1 MKQLVKNELIKLR
14 AQKAYLVLS
23 CLVLAIV
30 VIVSFVTSVLMTP
43 IMCLINDGR
52 EFITHSAGY
61 ALVVD
66 YIYENPDSALAG
78 VLRKVFR
85 DPKSEADSTREQAE
99 EYLEMELYG
108 YYEHMMALAEY
119 YDFRDSH
126 DLPEWASGQYQ
137 AIVDLYRWRGIVR
150 GLQEGRY
157 TQDMMMYDYYMEE
170 VMYLTFADFPYY
182 MEYYYDKENGYEE
195 RRFYKQVDGA
205 GVECS
210 FAEVVQALVACMPA
224 CEQAIAE
231 MENTAINLTVN
242 EYYNVHIA
250 DLEAR
255 ILEQQ
260 AQIAQTELELQNP
273 DLLQYEIEFYEYMI
287 TTYRGAIE
295 DYEYRME
302 AVKSLQQ
309 KGADPDGRAF
319 EIVNYL
325 LPRVLSARRD
335 AIDEIALGEVSDEF
349 VLLRRAKESSY
360 DHQIRMLDKALVGV
374 EYAYQ
379 NDITPEGVGE
389 SRAKD
394 SFVSNLATSA
404 FLVSAVTIVL
414 SSMILSREF
423 ATGTVRL
430 WVIRPKTRSK
440 LLGSKMITLFMYV
453 ITMMVICFGI
463 TYVFALINHVI
474 DLFFYGES
482 TLFAPVYGVVFGRVV
497 AVPAVL
503 EHLWALVVITLPVL
517 LYAALCLL
525 ISVLTKNGVI
535 GIVLGM
541 LVLMFASD
549 IQAVALVI
557 ANYTGLFGYVIQAT
571 VLPYLSMDTL
581 LGSAMDYG
589 FEVANQFMELDILNL
604 KGMLMSQIWGAMPY
618 VCSSL
623 VGAVVLV
630 VHIAGLVLLSLFAF
644 KKTQIKS

>member
-195 RRFYKQVDGA
+195 RRYYKQVDGA

-231 MENTAINLTVN
+231 MENTALNLTVD

-260 AQIAQTELELQNP
+260 AQIAQIELELQNP

-287 TTYRGAIE
+287 TTYRGEIE

-360 DHQIRMLDKALVGV
+360 NHQIRMLDKALVGL

-630 VHIAGLVLLSLFAF
+630 VHIAGLVLLSLLAF

>member
-52 EFITHSAGY
+52 EFITRSAGY

-85 DPKSEADSTREQAE
+85 DPKSEADSIREQAE

-108 YYEHMMALAEY
+108 SYEHMMALAEY

-126 DLPEWASGQYQ
+126 DLPEWASSRYQ
-137 AIVDLYRWRGIVR
+137 SIVELYRWRGIVR

-157 TQDMMMYDYYMEE
+157 TEDMMMYDYYMEE

-182 MEYYYDKENGYEE
+182 MEYNYDKENGYEG
-195 RRFYKQVDGA
+195 RRYYKQVDGA

-231 MENTAINLTVN
+231 MENTAINLTVD
-242 EYYNVHIA
+242 EYYNAHIA

-325 LPRVLSARRD
+325 LPGVLSARRD

-360 DHQIRMLDKALVGV
+360 NHQIRMLDKALVGL

-557 ANYTGLFGYVIQAT
+557 ANYTGLFGYVMQAT

-630 VHIAGLVLLSLFAF
+630 VHIAGLVLLSLLAF